1 MPSPATSR
9 SQNNWVRS
17 VRIGG
22 REGEDAEQQ
31 AGADQGHLA
40 AVAVT
45 DPAEYRRP
53 EQKAEIAGAEHWSE
67 CAAFNAPRRDE
78 MRRRER
84 DGGDV
89 VAVDDRNQDRP
100 YQHPDLEAAQPA
112 FVEQTRKLDFRFAG
126 HRSPLAEKSLSRK
139 AAPACVEG
147 LGLVRTGS
155 KRIRA
160 SAGASLRDGNRLPSS
175 HGSSSVSQ

>member
-1 MPSPATSR
+1 
-9 SQNNWVRS
+9 VRS

-53 EQKAEIAGAEHWSE
+53 EQKAEIAGAEPWSE